1 MRDTGIVR
9 RIDDLGRVVIP
20 KEIRKTLR
28 IKEGDPLEIFTNKD
42 ELLFKKYSPLTSEM
56 DLANSLGQSLS
67 ETSDKNCIIT
77 ETDTVVFSSYKPKE
91 LIGKTIS
98 KDLEKVMK
106 ERMETTNCR
115 TDGRSCIGLYQGDE
129 NSCEN
134 QIIVPIITNGDCY
147 GAVILW
153 DGDLSCRFSS
163 SDLKLVKLASQILA
177 KQFE

>member
-42 ELLFKKYSPLTSEM
+42 ELLFKKYSPLSGEM
-56 DLANSLGQSLS
+56 DLANTIGQSLAEAS
-67 ETSDKNCIIT
+67 GKHCIIT
-77 ETDTVVFSSYKPKE
+77 DTDTVVYSSYKARE
-91 LIGKTIS
+91 IVGKTIS
-98 KDLEKVMK
+98 NHLEKVMK
-106 ERMETTNCR
+106 ERMETTNCK
-115 TDGRSCIGLYQGDE
+115 TDGRSCISLYQGDE

-153 DGDLSCRFSS
+153 DSDLSCRFNS
-163 SDLKLVKLASQILA
+163 SDLKLVKLSSQVLA